1 MQEKN
6 LNNSSLGRLL
16 DKSPSTVKFWREGT
30 WPEMP
35 TLIKIAQVLEVTL
48 EYLLFGEKKEEVRS
62 KSASDTISTDEIS
75 KDDLIEFYR
84 WKADKAIKQNQELM
98 ASNDQLKNNKVDAFT
113 EQLTTKS

>member
-35 TLIKIAQVLEVTL
+35 TLVKIAQVLEVTL

-84 WKADKAIKQNQELM
+84 WKAEKALKQNQELM